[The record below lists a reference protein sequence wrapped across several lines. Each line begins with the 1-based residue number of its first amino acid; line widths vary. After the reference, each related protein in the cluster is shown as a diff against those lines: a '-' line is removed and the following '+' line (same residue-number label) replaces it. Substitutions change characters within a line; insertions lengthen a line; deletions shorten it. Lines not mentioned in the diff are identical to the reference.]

1 MKAQILHFDSN
12 RPKTRKCQPA
22 ISPQAT
28 ELATKLDRLI
38 RIYGPQDR
46 FVGGIL
52 MQIERMEQRLDERAS
67 G

>member
-22 ISPQAT
+22 ISPQAI

-38 RIYGPQDR
+38 RIYGPRQSAASR
-46 FVGGIL
+46 F
-52 MQIERMEQRLDERAS
+52 RSTD
-67 G
+67 

>member
-12 RPKTRKCQPA
+12 RPKTRTCQPA

-38 RIYGPQDR
+38 RIYG
-46 FVGGIL
+46 VKT
-52 MQIERMEQRLDERAS
+52 AS
-67 G
+67 SAAS